1 MWTQFY
7 DMHSGG
13 GSKEKY
19 ELIYIEA
26 PQSEAEIIFY
36 NRFGHNP
43 NRITCTC
50 CGNDY
55 SISEDE
61 SLAQLT
67 AFHRNC
73 DYDSSL
79 KQYVEKPNTRYG
91 NNQLISLNDYI
102 KQEDVLVIKSE
113 EIKSDERLGQLPE
126 QGYIWH

>member
-43 NRITCTC
+43 NRVSCTC

-61 SLAQLT
+61 SLGQLT

-73 DYDSSL
+73 DFDSGL
-79 KQYVEKPNTRYG
+79 GRYVELPNTRYG
-91 NNQLISLNDYI
+91 NKEIVTLAQYMQQS
-102 KQEDVLVIKSE
+102 DVLIIKSE
-113 EIKSDERLGQLPE
+113 DIKAVERIGELPA